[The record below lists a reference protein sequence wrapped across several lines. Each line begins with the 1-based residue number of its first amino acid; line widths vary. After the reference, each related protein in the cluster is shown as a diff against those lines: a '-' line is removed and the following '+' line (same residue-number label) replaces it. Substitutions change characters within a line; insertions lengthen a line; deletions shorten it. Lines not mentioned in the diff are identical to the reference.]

1 MTSSVTRPTRRTL
14 VKGAAWSVPVVAVAG
29 TAPAFAASQ
38 EVWFENLQSACKLPG
53 ASCEKETGATKGY
66 AIALR
71 LCSNVRSDVSI
82 AFGDASVSLEGAP
95 ATGGWDVTPD
105 PLSIN
110 YDETLPVPQ
119 CNIVVIAIEGEPNSA
134 NVSISGTIPFSWTSS
149 SGLSGSGTIVFSAS
163 ATPPCEDC
171 APAAAL

>member
-29 TAPAFAASQ
+29 AAPAFAASQ

-53 ASCEKETGATKGY
+53 ASCEKDRGVTKGY

-71 LCSNVRSDVSI
+71 LCSNVRSDVLISF
-82 AFGDASVSLEGAP
+82 ADATVSLGGAP
-95 ATGGWDVTPD
+95 ATTGWDVQPD
-105 PLSIN
+105 PLPIN

-119 CNIVVIAIEGEPNSA
+119 CDVVVISVEGEPNSA
-134 NVSISGTIPFSWTSS
+134 NVSISGVIPFTWTSS
-149 SGLSGSGTIVFSAS
+149 SGLSGSGIVNFSAAS
-163 ATPPCEDC
+163 TPPCENC
-171 APAAAL
+171 TPAAAL